1 MQGKQLRLLET
12 ELWRAADQLR
22 ANSKLTASEYSMPV
36 LGLIFLRHA
45 YNRFRK
51 VKIEVEKD
59 LPTHPQRGKRPLT
72 KRDFEEKNSMFL
84 PEKSQFDYLV
94 SLPESEDIGE
104 AIDNAMKL
112 IEEEYD
118 NLKGVLPKNF
128 SIFSKDLLRELLRI
142 FNKEVLQKAEGDLFG
157 KIYEYFLGKF
167 AMTGAQEG
175 GEFFTPMSL
184 VNTIVNIIEPD
195 HGIVFDPACGSAGMF
210 VQTGYF
216 IESEGLQPAEKVT
229 FYGQEKAD
237 LNTKLAKMNLA
248 VHGLEGNIQEGN
260 TFYED
265 KHDLVGK
272 ADFVMANPPFNVD
285 GVDKGKDSVK
295 KDPRL
300 LYTKDINGSVTRLL
314 PKNDNANYLWIQYFY
329 GYLKPTGRAG
339 FVMASSASDAG
350 HSEKDIREKLV
361 RTGAVDVMVAIGN
374 NFFYT
379 RSLPCTLWFFDRGK
393 EILTHEYLQNESTQK
408 TPIQIEGVYSGEQ
421 YTGRKTV
428 EIHLPP
434 LLLEH
439 ARELRKNKTEAEDML
454 WQLIRNRQLNNMKFR
469 RQHPLKVGF
478 VLDFFCAETRLG
490 IELDGGYHNTPE
502 QIEYDKKRTEIV
514 QKEYGVRIIRFKN
527 EDVIY
532 KTEEVLRGILAS
544 PPAPLH
550 AGEGGDR
557 AGDIEFHSKDKQQ
570 SSIHIGDGPVVRT
583 KDTVLMLDA
592 RKIYRKVT
600 SKVNDFSPEQLQN
613 LICIVNL
620 YRGNTQKFKTVVN
633 GYMQTA
639 ASLAKETAVAT
650 AGLQKVMNKVRQS
663 WIGFAVK
670 YAKENTDAPNLAD
683 SLNLEGWDELI
694 GLQTEFIEFVS
705 SHSEKTSLLSFGAGI
720 GESNNKV
727 ISHVA
732 DASPLFFGEGAGV
745 RTKSLRKPQD
755 KLLKQL
761 LDTIATAVK
770 ELQLNKNKDWKELNI
785 KEQLDQLK
793 DLQFQLSGN
802 PNEEDPGLLHETEYF
817 WKQAHWLTSRFPQGV
832 YTDVEGLCKV
842 VTQADIEAKDW
853 SLSPGRYVGV
863 DTATDDDFDYD
874 ERLKE
879 IHIEL
884 EGLNEEAVTLSQLI
898 ASNYKSIL

>member
-1 MQGKQLRLLET
+1 MQGKQLRQLEA

-45 YNRFRK
+45 YNRFQK
-51 VKIEVEKD
+51 VKVEVEKT
-59 LPTHPQRGKRPLT
+59 LPSHPQRGKRALT
-72 KRDFEEKNSMFL
+72 KKDFEEQNSMYL

-94 SLPESEDIGE
+94 ALPESADIGE

-112 IEEEYD
+112 IEDEYD

-184 VNTIVNIIEPD
+184 VQTIVNVIEPD

-216 IESEGLQPAEKVT
+216 IESEGLKPAEKVT

-237 LNTKLAKMNLA
+237 LNTKLAKMNLT

-265 KHDLVGK
+265 KHDIVGG

-285 GVDKGKDSVK
+285 GVDKGKDTVK

-300 LYTKDINGSVTRLL
+300 VLDGKVNL

-329 GYLKPTGRAG
+329 NYLKPTGRAG

-361 RTGAVDVMVAIGN
+361 KTGAVDVMMAIGN

-379 RSLPCTLWFFDRGK
+379 RSLPCTLWFFDRAK
-393 EILTHEYLQNESTQK
+393 E
-408 TPIQIEGVYSGEQ
+408 PIRQAQGVS
-421 YTGRKTV
+421 
-428 EIHLPP
+428 
-434 LLLEH
+434 
-439 ARELRKNKTEAEDML
+439 
-454 WQLIRNRQLNNMKFR
+454 
-469 RQHPLKVGF
+469 
-478 VLDFFCAETRLG
+478 
-490 IELDGGYHNTPE
+490 
-502 QIEYDKKRTEIV
+502 KRSAD
-514 QKEYGVRIIRFKN
+514 N
-527 EDVIY
+527 
-532 KTEEVLRGILAS
+532 
-544 PPAPLH
+544 
-550 AGEGGDR
+550 
-557 AGDIEFHSKDKQQ
+557 
-570 SSIHIGDGPVVRT
+570 
-583 KDTVLMLDA
+583 VLMLDA

-620 YRGNTQKFKTVVN
+620 YRGNTKKFETTVKN
-633 GYMQTA
+633 YLQTSA
-639 ASLAKETAVAT
+639 DLAIETATAT
-650 AGLQKVMNKVRQS
+650 TELQLQLQIVIKTLT
-663 WIGFAVK
+663 GFFK
-670 YAKENTDAPNLAD
+670 NYEKENESYNPENFQI
-683 SLNLEGWDELI
+683 LI
-694 GLQTEFIEFVS
+694 QTEETASIYEQQNKLVEFVTLS
-705 SHSEKTSLLSFGAGI
+705 LSKGKSEIEVLENIAQLCKA
-720 GESNNKV
+720 
-727 ISHVA
+727 
-732 DASPLFFGEGAGV
+732 
-745 RTKSLRKPQD
+745 LRKPQD
-755 KLLKQL
+755 KLIKQL
-761 LDTIATAVK
+761 LDSIANAQK
-770 ELQLNKNKDWKELNI
+770 EYQLNKNKDWKELNI
-785 KEQLDQLK
+785 KEQLDSIKQLQ
-793 DLQFQLSGN
+793 LQLSGN
-802 PNEEDPGLLHETEYF
+802 PNEEEPGLLHETEYF
-817 WKQAHWLTSRFPQGV
+817 WKQAHWLQSRFREGK
-832 YTDVEGLCKV
+832 YADVEGLCKV
-842 VTQADIEAKDW
+842 VSQSEIEAKDW

-863 DTATDDDFDYD
+863 DTATDDDYDYE
-874 ERLKE
+874 ERLNE

-884 EGLNEEAVTLSQLI
+884 DGLNEEATQLAQI
-898 ASNYKSIL
+898 ISNNFKELAL

>member
-1 MQGKQLRLLET
+1 MQGKQLRKLEA

-45 YNRFRK
+45 FNRFQK
-51 VKIEVEKD
+51 VKIEVEKT
-59 LPTHPQRGKRPLT
+59 LPSHPQRGKRPLT
-72 KRDFEEKNSMFL
+72 KKDFEEQNSMFL

-94 SLPESEDIGE
+94 ALPESADIGE

-112 IEEEYD
+112 IEDEYD

-184 VNTIVNIIEPD
+184 VQTIVNVIEPD

-216 IESEGLQPAEKVT
+216 IESEGLKPAEKVT

-237 LNTKLAKMNLA
+237 LNTKLAKMNLT

-265 KHDLVGK
+265 KHNIVGG

-285 GVDKGKDSVK
+285 GVDKAKDAVK

-300 LYTKDINGSVTRLL
+300 LLDGKVNL

-329 GYLKPTGRAG
+329 NYLKPTGRAG

-361 RTGAVDVMVAIGN
+361 KTGAVDVMMAVGN

-379 RSLPCTLWFFDRGK
+379 RSLPCTLWFFDRAK
-393 EILTHEYLQNESTQK
+393 EN
-408 TPIQIEGVYSGEQ
+408 
-421 YTGRKTV
+421 
-428 EIHLPP
+428 
-434 LLLEH
+434 
-439 ARELRKNKTEAEDML
+439 
-454 WQLIRNRQLNNMKFR
+454 
-469 RQHPLKVGF
+469 
-478 VLDFFCAETRLG
+478 
-490 IELDGGYHNTPE
+490 
-502 QIEYDKKRTEIV
+502 DKK
-514 QKEYGVRIIRFKN
+514 K
-527 EDVIY
+527 
-532 KTEEVLRGILAS
+532 S
-544 PPAPLH
+544 
-550 AGEGGDR
+550 
-557 AGDIEFHSKDKQQ
+557 DK
-570 SSIHIGDGPVVRT
+570 
-583 KDTVLMLDA
+583 VLMLDV

-620 YRGNTQKFKTVVN
+620 YRGNDKKFKSTVKE
-633 GYMQTA
+633 YT
-639 ASLAKETAVAT
+639 ETAVECASALSGVT
-650 AGLQKVMNKVRQS
+650 YLLREKLQEIIKTITVVGNEICQPLIEKINETILDFEELFEKQ
-663 WIGFAVK
+663 K
-670 YAKENTDAPNLAD
+670 L
-683 SLNLEGWDELI
+683 LEEKAIQCSMKGELLEEI
-694 GLQTEFIEFVS
+694 AHLCKNI
-705 SHSEKTSLLSFGAGI
+705 
-720 GESNNKV
+720 
-727 ISHVA
+727 
-732 DASPLFFGEGAGV
+732 
-745 RTKSLRKPQD
+745 RKPQD
-755 KLLKQL
+755 KLIKQL
-761 LDTIATAVK
+761 LDAIGSAAK
-770 ELQLNKNKDWKELNI
+770 EYQLNKNKDWKELNL

-793 DLQFQLSGN
+793 ALQQQLSGN
-802 PNEEDPGLLHETEYF
+802 PDEEEPGLLHETEYF
-817 WKQAHWLTSRFPQGV
+817 YKQAHWLTSRFPEGV
-832 YTDVEGLCKV
+832 YTEVEGLCKV
-842 VTQADIEAKDW
+842 VSQKEIEAKDW

-863 DTATDDDFDYD
+863 DSATDDDVDYE
-874 ERLKE
+874 ERLNE

-884 EGLNEEAVTLSQLI
+884 DGLNEEAI
-898 ASNYKSIL
+898 ALANAIAENFKTVVI

>member
-1 MQGKQLRLLET
+1 MQGKQLRKLEA

-45 YNRFRK
+45 YNRFQK
-51 VKIEVEKD
+51 VKIEVEKT
-59 LPTHPQRGKRPLT
+59 LPSHPQRGKRPLT
-72 KRDFEEKNSMFL
+72 KKDFEEQNSMFL

-94 SLPESEDIGE
+94 SLPESADIGE

-112 IEEEYD
+112 IEDEYD

-157 KIYEYFLGKF
+157 KIYEYFLNKF

-184 VNTIVNIIEPD
+184 VQTIVNVIEPD

-216 IESEGLQPAEKVT
+216 IESEGLKPAEKVT

-285 GVDKGKDSVK
+285 GVDKAKDAVK
-295 KDPRL
+295 RDPRL
-300 LYTKDINGSVTRLL
+300 ILDGKVNL

-329 GYLKPTGRAG
+329 NYLKPTGRAG

-361 RTGAVDVMVAIGN
+361 KTGSVDVMMAIGN

-379 RSLPCTLWFFDRGK
+379 RSLPCTLWFFDREK
-393 EILTHEYLQNESTQK
+393 ESIPPS
-408 TPIQIEGVYSGEQ
+408 PFGEG
-421 YTGRKTV
+421 
-428 EIHLPP
+428 P
-434 LLLEH
+434 
-439 ARELRKNKTEAEDML
+439 
-454 WQLIRNRQLNNMKFR
+454 
-469 RQHPLKVGF
+469 
-478 VLDFFCAETRLG
+478 
-490 IELDGGYHNTPE
+490 
-502 QIEYDKKRTEIV
+502 
-514 QKEYGVRIIRFKN
+514 GVRNKN
-527 EDVIY
+527 
-532 KTEEVLRGILAS
+532 
-544 PPAPLH
+544 
-550 AGEGGDR
+550 
-557 AGDIEFHSKDKQQ
+557 
-570 SSIHIGDGPVVRT
+570 
-583 KDTVLMLDA
+583 TVLMLDA

-620 YRGNTQKFKTVVN
+620 YRGTGSTGSPQATQKFENTVKS
-633 GYMQTA
+633 YLQTA
-639 ASLAKETAVAT
+639 ADLAVAT
-650 AGLQKVMNKVRQS
+650 AEATAQLQKKLQKVIKTVSDFATQYATENKEAQAFVDALNIEETTNIYEQQNALVR
-663 WIGFAVK
+663 ATLRVCP
-670 YAKENTDAPNLAD
+670 DLA
-683 SLNLEGWDELI
+683 I
-694 GLQTEFIEFVS
+694 IEEIA
-705 SHSEKTSLLSFGAGI
+705 HLCKT
-720 GESNNKV
+720 
-727 ISHVA
+727 
-732 DASPLFFGEGAGV
+732 
-745 RTKSLRKPQD
+745 LRKPQD
-755 KLLKQL
+755 KLIKQL
-761 LDTIATAVK
+761 LDAISTATK
-770 ELQLNKNKDWKELNI
+770 EYQLNKNKDWKDMNVQTQYI
-785 KEQLDQLK
+785 ASLK
-793 DLQFQLSGN
+793 ALQQQLSGN
-802 PNEEDPGLLHETEYF
+802 PDEEEPGLLHETEYF
-817 WKQAHWLTSRFPQGV
+817 YKQAHWLTSRFPEGV

-863 DTATDDDFDYD
+863 DTATDDDFDYE
-874 ERLKE
+874 ERLNE

-884 EGLNEEAVTLSQLI
+884 EGLNEEATKLARIIQE
-898 ASNYKSIL
+898 NYKSLL

>member
-1 MQGKQLRLLET
+1 MQGKQLRKLEA

-22 ANSKLTASEYSMPV
+22 ANSKLTATEYSMPV

-45 YNRFRK
+45 YNRFQK
-51 VKIEVEKD
+51 VKIEVEKT
-59 LPTHPQRGKRPLT
+59 LPSHPQRGKRPLT
-72 KRDFEEKNSMFL
+72 KKDFEEQNSMFL

-94 SLPESEDIGE
+94 SLPESADIGE

-112 IEEEYD
+112 IEDEYD

-184 VNTIVNIIEPD
+184 VQTIVNVIEPD

-216 IESEGLQPAEKVT
+216 IESEGLKPAEKVT

-237 LNTKLAKMNLA
+237 LNTKLAKMNLT

-265 KHDLVGK
+265 KHNLVGG

-285 GVDKGKDSVK
+285 GVDKAKDTVK

-300 LYTKDINGSVTRLL
+300 MIDGKVNL

-329 GYLKPTGRAG
+329 NYLKPTGRAG

-361 RTGAVDVMVAIGN
+361 KTGAVDVMMAIGN

-379 RSLPCTLWFFDRGK
+379 RSLPCTLWFFDRAK
-393 EILTHEYLQNESTQK
+393 EQ
-408 TPIQIEGVYSGEQ
+408 
-421 YTGRKTV
+421 
-428 EIHLPP
+428 
-434 LLLEH
+434 
-439 ARELRKNKTEAEDML
+439 
-454 WQLIRNRQLNNMKFR
+454 
-469 RQHPLKVGF
+469 
-478 VLDFFCAETRLG
+478 
-490 IELDGGYHNTPE
+490 
-502 QIEYDKKRTEIV
+502 
-514 QKEYGVRIIRFKN
+514 
-527 EDVIY
+527 
-532 KTEEVLRGILAS
+532 
-544 PPAPLH
+544 
-550 AGEGGDR
+550 
-557 AGDIEFHSKDKQQ
+557 DIERKDQ
-570 SSIHIGDGPVVRT
+570 
-583 KDTVLMLDA
+583 VLMLDA

-620 YRGNTQKFKTVVN
+620 YRGNIQKFESTVKD
-633 GYMQTA
+633 YLQTSA
-639 ASLAKETAVAT
+639 DLAKETAEAT
-650 AGLQKVMNKVRQS
+650 TELQKQLQKVWKTVS
-663 WIGFAVK
+663 DFATK
-670 YAKENTDAPNLAD
+670 YAKENKEAQAFVAALNIEETASIYEQQNKLISEVKNTKAD
-683 SLNLEGWDELI
+683 IEALESI
-694 GLQTEFIEFVS
+694 A
-705 SHSEKTSLLSFGAGI
+705 LLCKA
-720 GESNNKV
+720 
-727 ISHVA
+727 
-732 DASPLFFGEGAGV
+732 
-745 RTKSLRKPQD
+745 LRKPQD
-755 KLLKQL
+755 KLIKQL
-761 LDTIATAVK
+761 LDAISTATK
-770 ELQLNKNKDWKELNI
+770 DYQLSKNKDWKELNL

-793 DLQFQLSGN
+793 ALQQQLSGN
-802 PNEEDPGLLHETEYF
+802 PDEEEPGLMYETEYF
-817 WKQAHWLTSRFPQGV
+817 YKQAHWLTSRFPEGV

-842 VTQADIEAKDW
+842 VTQSEMEAKDW

-863 DTATDDDFDYD
+863 DTATDDDVDYE
-874 ERLKE
+874 ERLNE
-879 IHIEL
+879 LHIEL
-884 EGLNEEAVTLSQLI
+884 DGLNEEAI
-898 ASNYKSIL
+898 ALAKTIAENYKELAI

>member
-1 MQGKQLRLLET
+1 MQGKQLRKLEA

-45 YNRFRK
+45 YNRFQK
-51 VKIEVEKD
+51 VKIEVEKT
-59 LPTHPQRGKRPLT
+59 LPSHPQRGKRALT
-72 KRDFEEKNSMFL
+72 KKDFEEQNSMFL

-94 SLPESEDIGE
+94 SLPESADIGE
-104 AIDNAMKL
+104 AIDNAMKV
-112 IEEEYD
+112 IEDEYD

-184 VNTIVNIIEPD
+184 VQTIVNVIEPD

-216 IESEGLQPAEKVT
+216 IESEGLKPAEKVT

-237 LNTKLAKMNLA
+237 LNTKLAKMNLT

-265 KHDLVGK
+265 KHSLVGG

-285 GVDKGKDSVK
+285 GVDKAKDAVK

-300 LYTKDINGSVTRLL
+300 ILDGKVNL

-329 GYLKPTGRAG
+329 NYLKPTGRAG

-361 RTGAVDVMVAIGN
+361 KTGSVDVMMAIGN

-379 RSLPCTLWFFDRGK
+379 RSLPCTLWFFDRAK
-393 EILTHEYLQNESTQK
+393 EN
-408 TPIQIEGVYSGEQ
+408 
-421 YTGRKTV
+421 
-428 EIHLPP
+428 
-434 LLLEH
+434 
-439 ARELRKNKTEAEDML
+439 
-454 WQLIRNRQLNNMKFR
+454 
-469 RQHPLKVGF
+469 
-478 VLDFFCAETRLG
+478 
-490 IELDGGYHNTPE
+490 
-502 QIEYDKKRTEIV
+502 DKK
-514 QKEYGVRIIRFKN
+514 K
-527 EDVIY
+527 
-532 KTEEVLRGILAS
+532 S
-544 PPAPLH
+544 
-550 AGEGGDR
+550 
-557 AGDIEFHSKDKQQ
+557 DK
-570 SSIHIGDGPVVRT
+570 
-583 KDTVLMLDA
+583 VLMLDS

-620 YRGNTQKFKTVVN
+620 YRGNTKKFESIVKS
-633 GYMQTA
+633 YLQTTTD
-639 ASLAKETAVAT
+639 LAKETAEAT
-650 AGLQKVMNKVRQS
+650 TELQKQLQKVLKTVS
-663 WIGFAVK
+663 DFATK
-670 YAKENTDAPNLAD
+670 YAKENKEAKAFVDALNIEETASIYEQQNKLIAEAKKAKAD
-683 SLNLEGWDELI
+683 IEILESIAHLC
-694 GLQTEFIEFVS
+694 
-705 SHSEKTSLLSFGAGI
+705 KA
-720 GESNNKV
+720 
-727 ISHVA
+727 
-732 DASPLFFGEGAGV
+732 
-745 RTKSLRKPQD
+745 LRKPQD
-755 KLLKQL
+755 KLIKQL
-761 LDTIATAVK
+761 LDAISTAAK
-770 ELQLNKNKDWKELNI
+770 EYQLSKNKDWKELYL

-793 DLQFQLSGN
+793 TLQQQLSGN
-802 PNEEDPGLLHETEYF
+802 PDEEEPGLLHETEYF
-817 WKQAHWLTSRFPQGV
+817 YKQAHWLTSRFPEGV

-842 VTQADIEAKDW
+842 VAQAEIEAKDW

-863 DTATDDDFDYD
+863 DTATDDDFDYE
-874 ERLKE
+874 ERLNE

-884 EGLNEEAVTLSQLI
+884 EGLNEEAIVLANAISDNFKTVLI
-898 ASNYKSIL
+898 

>member
-1 MQGKQLRLLET
+1 MQGKQLRKLEA

-45 YNRFRK
+45 FNRFQK

-59 LPTHPQRGKRPLT
+59 LPVHPQRGRRPVT
-72 KRDFEEKNSMFL
+72 KKDFEERNAMYL

-94 SLPESEDIGE
+94 SLPESADTGE

-112 IEEEYD
+112 IEEEYE
-118 NLKGVLPKNF
+118 NLNGVLPKNF

-157 KIYEYFLGKF
+157 KIYEYFLNKF

-184 VNTIVNIIEPD
+184 VQTIVNVIEPD

-216 IESEGLQPAEKVT
+216 IENEGLKPAEKVT
-229 FYGQEKAD
+229 FYGQEKAE

-265 KHDLVGK
+265 KHSLVGG

-285 GVDKGKDSVK
+285 GVDKAKDAVK

-300 LYTKDINGSVTRLL
+300 ILDGKVNL

-329 GYLKPTGRAG
+329 NYLKPPSASSGRGGRAG

-361 RTGAVDVMVAIGN
+361 KTGAVDVMMAIGN

-393 EILTHEYLQNESTQK
+393 ESLNYDSSDSMMNM
-408 TPIQIEGVYSGEQ
+408 IEANNNQGNH
-421 YTGRKTV
+421 
-428 EIHLPP
+428 INH
-434 LLLEH
+434 
-439 ARELRKNKTEAEDML
+439 KN
-454 WQLIRNRQLNNMKFR
+454 R
-469 RQHPLKVGF
+469 
-478 VLDFFCAETRLG
+478 
-490 IELDGGYHNTPE
+490 
-502 QIEYDKKRTEIV
+502 
-514 QKEYGVRIIRFKN
+514 
-527 EDVIY
+527 
-532 KTEEVLRGILAS
+532 
-544 PPAPLH
+544 
-550 AGEGGDR
+550 
-557 AGDIEFHSKDKQQ
+557 
-570 SSIHIGDGPVVRT
+570 SS
-583 KDTVLMLDA
+583 DTVLMLDA

-620 YRGNTQKFKTVVN
+620 YRGNAQKFESTVKS
-633 GYMQTA
+633 YLQTA
-639 ASLAKETAVAT
+639 AELAKETAEAST
-650 AGLQKVMNKVRQS
+650 ELQKQLQKVLKTLSIFSLKQDSQDLKIEEIIPEWNELQNE
-663 WIGFAVK
+663 
-670 YAKENTDAPNLAD
+670 AKTIFESQNR
-683 SLNLEGWDELI
+683 LI
-694 GLQTEFIEFVS
+694 ETIKAKNNHGNHSIKEIIVQTEEITVQ
-705 SHSEKTSLLSFGAGI
+705 
-720 GESNNKV
+720 
-727 ISHVA
+727 
-732 DASPLFFGEGAGV
+732 
-745 RTKSLRKPQD
+745 TKALRKPQD
-755 KLLKQL
+755 KLIKQL
-761 LDTIATAVK
+761 LDAISTATK
-770 ELQLNKNKDWKELNI
+770 DFQLNKNKDWKELNL

-793 DLQFQLSGN
+793 ILQQQLSGN
-802 PNEEDPGLLHETEYF
+802 PDEEEPGLLHDTEYF
-817 WKQAHWLTSRFPQGV
+817 YKQAHWLTSRFPDGV

-842 VTQADIEAKDW
+842 VTQKEIEAKDW

-863 DTATDDDFDYD
+863 DTATDDDFDYE
-874 ERLKE
+874 ERLNE

-884 EGLNEEAVTLSQLI
+884 EGLNEEAAQLAKTI
-898 ASNYKSIL
+898 MNNYKELAL

>member
-1 MQGKQLRLLET
+1 MQGTQLRKLEA

-45 YNRFRK
+45 YNRFQK
-51 VKIEVEKD
+51 VKVEVELT
-59 LPTHPQRGKRPLT
+59 LPSHPQRGRRALT
-72 KRDFEEKNSMFL
+72 KKDFEEQNSMFL
-84 PEKSQFDYLV
+84 PDEAQFDYLV
-94 SLPESEDIGE
+94 ALPESADIGE

-112 IEEEYD
+112 IEDEYD

-184 VNTIVNIIEPD
+184 VQTIVNVIEPD

-216 IESEGLQPAEKVT
+216 IESEGLKPAEKVT

-237 LNTKLAKMNLA
+237 LNTKLAKMNLT

-265 KHDLVGK
+265 KHNLVGG

-285 GVDKGKDSVK
+285 GVDKAKDTVK

-300 LYTKDINGSVTRLL
+300 MLDGKVHL

-329 GYLKPTGRAG
+329 NYLKPTGRAG

-361 RTGAVDVMVAIGN
+361 KTGAVDVMVAIGN

-379 RSLPCTLWFFDRGK
+379 RSLPCTLWFFDRAK
-393 EILTHEYLQNESTQK
+393 ESVGAGLAPALEPVPLSNAQN
-408 TPIQIEGVYSGEQ
+408 
-421 YTGRKTV
+421 
-428 EIHLPP
+428 
-434 LLLEH
+434 
-439 ARELRKNKTEAEDML
+439 
-454 WQLIRNRQLNNMKFR
+454 
-469 RQHPLKVGF
+469 
-478 VLDFFCAETRLG
+478 
-490 IELDGGYHNTPE
+490 
-502 QIEYDKKRTEIV
+502 
-514 QKEYGVRIIRFKN
+514 
-527 EDVIY
+527 
-532 KTEEVLRGILAS
+532 
-544 PPAPLH
+544 
-550 AGEGGDR
+550 
-557 AGDIEFHSKDKQQ
+557 
-570 SSIHIGDGPVVRT
+570 
-583 KDTVLMLDA
+583 VLMLDA

-620 YRGNTQKFKTVVN
+620 YRGNTNKFTATVKSYLETSV
-633 GYMQTA
+633 A
-639 ASLAKETAVAT
+639 LAKETAEAT
-650 AGLQKVMNKVRQS
+650 IELQKQFQKVHKTVSDFATYYTQENQAASVFVDALNIEEITNVYEQQNHLVGAGLAPALDRQPAQPQVQGQPQG
-663 WIGFAVK
+663 IAPT
-670 YAKENTDAPNLAD
+670 ENMA
-683 SLNLEGWDELI
+683 
-694 GLQTEFIEFVS
+694 
-705 SHSEKTSLLSFGAGI
+705 LLCKA
-720 GESNNKV
+720 
-727 ISHVA
+727 
-732 DASPLFFGEGAGV
+732 
-745 RTKSLRKPQD
+745 LRKPQD
-755 KLLKQL
+755 KLIKQL
-761 LDTIATAVK
+761 LDVIATAVK
-770 ELQLNKNKDWKELNI
+770 EYQLNKNKDWKGLNL
-785 KEQLDQLK
+785 KEQLDRLK
-793 DLQFQLSGN
+793 ALQQQLSGN
-802 PNEEDPGLLHETEYF
+802 PDEGEPGLLHETEYF
-817 WKQAHWLTSRFPQGV
+817 WKQAHWLQSRFPEGV

-842 VTQADIEAKDW
+842 VNQQEIEAKDW

-863 DTATDDDFDYD
+863 DAAIDDDFDYE
-874 ERLKE
+874 ERLNE

-884 EGLNEEAVTLSQLI
+884 AGLNEEAVALASLI
-898 ASNYKSIL
+898 AENYKEIVL

>member
-1 MQGKQLRLLET
+1 MQGKQLRKLEA

-45 YNRFRK
+45 YNRFQK
-51 VKIEVEKD
+51 VKIEVEKT
-59 LPTHPQRGKRPLT
+59 LPSHPQRGKRALT
-72 KRDFEEKNSMFL
+72 KKDFEEQNSMFL
-84 PEKSQFDYLV
+84 PDKAQFDYLV
-94 SLPESEDIGE
+94 SLPESADIGE

-112 IEEEYD
+112 IEDEYD

-184 VNTIVNIIEPD
+184 VQTIVNVIEPD

-216 IESEGLQPAEKVT
+216 IESEGLKPAEKVT

-237 LNTKLAKMNLA
+237 LNTKLAKMNLT

-265 KHDLVGK
+265 KQDMVGK

-285 GVDKGKDSVK
+285 GVDKAKDAVK

-300 LYTKDINGSVTRLL
+300 ILDGKVNL

-329 GYLKPTGRAG
+329 NYLKPTGRAG

-361 RTGAVDVMVAIGN
+361 KTGSVDVMMAIGN

-379 RSLPCTLWFFDRGK
+379 RSLPCTLWFFDRAK
-393 EILTHEYLQNESTQK
+393 EK
-408 TPIQIEGVYSGEQ
+408 D
-421 YTGRKTV
+421 
-428 EIHLPP
+428 
-434 LLLEH
+434 
-439 ARELRKNKTEAEDML
+439 EA
-454 WQLIRNRQLNNMKFR
+454 K
-469 RQHPLKVGF
+469 
-478 VLDFFCAETRLG
+478 
-490 IELDGGYHNTPE
+490 
-502 QIEYDKKRTEIV
+502 
-514 QKEYGVRIIRFKN
+514 
-527 EDVIY
+527 
-532 KTEEVLRGILAS
+532 
-544 PPAPLH
+544 
-550 AGEGGDR
+550 
-557 AGDIEFHSKDKQQ
+557 KDK
-570 SSIHIGDGPVVRT
+570 
-583 KDTVLMLDA
+583 VLMLDA

-620 YRGNTQKFKTVVN
+620 YRGNTKKFESTVKS
-633 GYMQTA
+633 YLQTA
-639 ASLAKETAVAT
+639 VDLAKETAEAT
-650 AGLQKVMNKVRQS
+650 TELQKQLQKVLKTVS
-663 WIGFAVK
+663 DFATK
-670 YAKENTDAPNLAD
+670 YAKENKEVKTFIDD
-683 SLNLEGWDELI
+683 LNIEETASIYEQQNDLI
-694 GLQTEFIEFVS
+694 DFVKS
-705 SHSEKTSLLSFGAGI
+705 QFGAL
-720 GESNNKV
+720 
-727 ISHVA
+727 
-732 DASPLFFGEGAGV
+732 SPLQFGEGAGV
-745 RTKSLRKPQD
+745 RSKALRKPQD
-755 KLLKQL
+755 KLIKQL
-761 LDTIATAVK
+761 LDAISAAAK
-770 ELQLNKNKDWKELNI
+770 EYQLNKNKDWKELNL
-785 KEQLDQLK
+785 KELLDQLK
-793 DLQFQLSGN
+793 ALQQQLSGN
-802 PNEEDPGLLHETEYF
+802 PDEEETGLLHETEYF
-817 WKQAHWLTSRFPQGV
+817 YKQAFWLTSRFPDGV

-842 VTQADIEAKDW
+842 VTQKEIEAKEW

-863 DTATDDDFDYD
+863 DTATDDDFDYE
-874 ERLKE
+874 ERLNE

-884 EGLNEEAVTLSQLI
+884 DGLNEEAI
-898 ASNYKSIL
+898 ALAKSISENFKELAI